1 MSEFESK
8 KDPGRKNF
16 IFRNRKASK
25 EENQVLIE
33 RIDSLSEA
41 AKLRNILSDKS
52 PESFHDPIE
61 FSWQAFWKT
70 FIYENLPP
78 VFLSPLAALILEG
91 SPSRAWHVSQNRNLI
106 ALSTQHMPLPNI
118 IVSWV
123 ITYPA
128 SWLLT
133 SALIMAVFF
142 DSDLLRN
149 IDTFQIILAYSCLFT
164 RRLIICAKYGF
175 YRPDELERLCHPAPR
190 WSSDKTER
198 KFIGRGWNS
207 PKDYPGL
214 IEDEMTSAMDENDIA
229 LHAIPLE
236 FDQDTISKMSEE
248 NGSEI
253 FTSDTTSTKSNET
266 SSAFFL
272 FNLINSVYEKDF
284 VKPYRLI
291 LYPSMLAIIFTPFIV
306 KSISGIYLF
315 GSNSLEVFITTMSV
329 FGFLICFQL
338 FFFGL
343 ICAIDFDRRIESTK
357 KLGDIIKFPGLPY
370 SSIFPSS
377 KNSEESKYIFLD
389 LRKRKNVFAWM
400 SLRNVLRS
408 FGETYLYRI
417 ESYTSILVFFSLFC
431 VIILNL
437 IAWTEIRH
445 HISTIYI
452 IGVIILTISGISLY
466 AIFKAIK
473 LQSLSQIHRDY
484 VRNEI
489 FIIEEEISELE
500 EEGNLEKIK
509 ELQSSKNL
517 LQQADQNINYKEFI
531 FKPTTIMGYSANSGV
546 IGSVLGVVITGCLF
560 AIQGFVSTGI
570 EYDSFG
576 WFLF

>member
-16 IFRNRKASK
+16 IFRDRKASK
-25 EENQVLIE
+25 KENQVLIE

-118 IVSWV
+118 IVSWL

-133 SALIMAVFF
+133 SALILAVFF

-198 KFIGRGWNS
+198 KFIGRGWNN

-236 FDQDTISKMSEE
+236 FDQDTISKMSKET
-248 NGSEI
+248 GSEI
-253 FTSDTTSTKSNET
+253 FTSDTTSAKSNET

-291 LYPSMLAIIFTPFIV
+291 LYPSMLSIIFTPFIV

-377 KNSEESKYIFLD
+377 KNSEKSKYIFLD

-417 ESYTSILVFFSLFC
+417 ESYTSILVFFSLFS

>member
-1 MSEFESK
+1 MSDSESK
-8 KDPGRKNF
+8 QKIDRKEF
-16 IFRNRKASK
+16 VFRNRKASK
-25 EENQVLIE
+25 EENKVLID

-52 PESFHDPIE
+52 PENFHNPIE
-61 FSWQAFWKT
+61 FSWMAFWKT
-70 FIYENLPP
+70 FVYENLPP
-78 VFLSPLAALILEG
+78 VFLSPLAALILER
-91 SPSRAWHVSQNRNLI
+91 SPSRAWHVCQNRNLI
-106 ALSTQHMPLPNI
+106 ALSTQHMPLINI
-118 IVSWV
+118 IVSWL

-133 SALIMAVFF
+133 TALFLAIF
-142 DSDLLRN
+142 SDVEFIRN
-149 IDTFQIILAYSCLFT
+149 IDSFQIILAYSCLFT
-164 RRLIICAKYGF
+164 RRLIISAKYGF
-175 YRPDELERLCHPAPR
+175 YRPEELERLCHPAPK

-198 KFIGRGWNS
+198 KFIGRGWNN

-229 LHAIPLE
+229 LQAIPLE
-236 FDQDTISKMSEE
+236 FDEKLVSKISKEE
-248 NGSEI
+248 TNEI
-253 FTSDTTSTKSNET
+253 FTSTTSTTKSNEI

-284 VKPYRLI
+284 LKPYRLI
-291 LYPSMLAIIFTPFIV
+291 LYPSMLAIILTPFLV
-306 KSISGIYLF
+306 KNFSGVFLF
-315 GSNSLEVFITTMSV
+315 GNNPLEIFITTMSV

-343 ICAIDFDRRIESTK
+343 ICAIDFDRRIESTR
-357 KLGDIIKFPGLPY
+357 KLGDIIKFPGLAY
-370 SSIFPSS
+370 LSVFSSS
-377 KNSEESKYIFLD
+377 KEINNSKNIYLD

-400 SLRNVLRS
+400 NLRNVLRS

-431 VIILNL
+431 VVILNL

-452 IGVIILTISGISLY
+452 IVVIITTISGISLY

-473 LQSLSQIHRDY
+473 LQSLSQIHRDF

-500 EEGNLEKIK
+500 ERGGSDKIK
-509 ELQSSKNL
+509 ELKSSKNL

-570 EYDSFG
+570 EYDALG
-576 WFLF
+576 WFKF

>member
-106 ALSTQHMPLPNI
+106 ALSTQHMPLLNI

-149 IDTFQIILAYSCLFT
+149 IDTFQIVLAYSCLFT

-175 YRPDELERLCHPAPR
+175 YRPDELERLCHPAPK

-198 KFIGRGWNS
+198 KFIGRGWNN

-236 FDQDTISKMSEE
+236 FDQNTISKMSKEE
-248 NGSEI
+248 GSEI
-253 FTSDTTSTKSNET
+253 FTSDTSSTKSNET

-291 LYPSMLAIIFTPFIV
+291 LYPSMLSIIFTPFIV

-315 GSNSLEVFITTMSV
+315 GSNSFEVFITTMSV

-377 KNSEESKYIFLD
+377 KNSEKSKYIFLN

-500 EEGNLEKIK
+500 EEGNLGKIK

>member
-1 MSEFESK
+1 MSDSESK
-8 KDPGRKNF
+8 QKNDKKEF
-16 IFRNRKASK
+16 VFRNRKASK
-25 EENQVLIE
+25 EENKVLID

-41 AKLRNILSDKS
+41 AKLRNVLSDKS
-52 PESFHDPIE
+52 PENFHNPFE
-61 FSWQAFWKT
+61 FSWKAFWKT
-70 FIYENLPP
+70 FVYENLPP
-78 VFLSPLAALILEG
+78 VFLSPLAALILER
-91 SPSRAWHVSQNRNLI
+91 SPSRAWHVCQNRNLI
-106 ALSTQHMPLPNI
+106 ALSTQHMPLINI
-118 IVSWV
+118 IVSWL

-133 SALIMAVFF
+133 TALFLAIF
-142 DSDLLRN
+142 SDVEFIRN
-149 IDTFQIILAYSCLFT
+149 IDSFQIILAYSCLFT
-164 RRLIICAKYGF
+164 RRLIISAKYGF
-175 YRPDELERLCHPAPR
+175 YRPEELERLCHPAPR

-198 KFIGRGWNS
+198 KFFGRGWNN

-229 LHAIPLE
+229 LQAIPLE
-236 FDQDTISKMSEE
+236 FDEKLASKISKEE
-248 NGSEI
+248 TSEI
-253 FTSDTTSTKSNET
+253 FTSTTSTTKSNEI

-284 VKPYRLI
+284 LKPYRLI
-291 LYPSMLAIIFTPFIV
+291 LYPSMLAIIFTPFLV
-306 KSISGIYLF
+306 KNFSGVFLF
-315 GSNSLEVFITTMSV
+315 GNNPLEIFITTMSV

-343 ICAIDFDRRIESTK
+343 ICAIDFDRRIESTR
-357 KLGDIIKFPGLPY
+357 KLGDIIKFPGLAY
-370 SSIFPSS
+370 LSVFSSS
-377 KNSEESKYIFLD
+377 KEINNSKNIYLD

-400 SLRNVLRS
+400 NLRNVLRS

-431 VIILNL
+431 VVILNL

-452 IGVIILTISGISLY
+452 IVVIITTISGISLY

-473 LQSLSQIHRDY
+473 LQSLSQIHRDF

-500 EEGNLEKIK
+500 ERGGSDKIK
-509 ELQSSKNL
+509 ELQKIYFNKQIRILTIKSLFLNQQELWDIL
-517 LQQADQNINYKEFI
+517 L
-531 FKPTTIMGYSANSGV
+531 
-546 IGSVLGVVITGCLF
+546 
-560 AIQGFVSTGI
+560 IQ
-570 EYDSFG
+570 E
-576 WFLF
+576 

>member
-1 MSEFESK
+1 MSDSESK
-8 KDPGRKNF
+8 QKIDRKEF
-16 IFRNRKASK
+16 VFRNRKASK
-25 EENQVLIE
+25 EENKVLID

-52 PESFHDPIE
+52 PENFHNPIE
-61 FSWQAFWKT
+61 FSWMAFWKT
-70 FIYENLPP
+70 FVYENLPP
-78 VFLSPLAALILEG
+78 VFLSPLAALILER
-91 SPSRAWHVSQNRNLI
+91 SPSRAWHVCQNRNLI
-106 ALSTQHMPLPNI
+106 ALSTQHMPLINI
-118 IVSWV
+118 IVSWL

-133 SALIMAVFF
+133 TALFLALFYDVEFI
-142 DSDLLRN
+142 RN
-149 IDTFQIILAYSCLFT
+149 IDSFQIILAYSCLFT
-164 RRLIICAKYGF
+164 RRLIISAKYGF
-175 YRPDELERLCHPAPR
+175 YRPEELERLCHPAPR

-198 KFIGRGWNS
+198 KFIGRGWNN

-229 LHAIPLE
+229 LQAIPLE
-236 FDQDTISKMSEE
+236 FDEKLVSKISEE
-248 NGSEI
+248 ETSEI
-253 FTSDTTSTKSNET
+253 FTSTTSTTKSNEI

-284 VKPYRLI
+284 LKPYRLI
-291 LYPSMLAIIFTPFIV
+291 LYPSMLAIILTPFLV
-306 KSISGIYLF
+306 KNFSGVFLF
-315 GSNSLEVFITTMSV
+315 GSNPLEIFITTMSV

-343 ICAIDFDRRIESTK
+343 ICAIDFDRRIESTR
-357 KLGDIIKFPGLPY
+357 KLGDIIKFPGIAYL
-370 SSIFPSS
+370 SVFTSS
-377 KNSEESKYIFLD
+377 KETNNSKNIYLD

-400 SLRNVLRS
+400 NLRNVLRS

-431 VIILNL
+431 VVILNL

-452 IGVIILTISGISLY
+452 IVVIITTISGISLY

-500 EEGNLEKIK
+500 ERGGSDKIK
-509 ELQSSKNL
+509 ELKSSKNL

-570 EYDSFG
+570 EYDALG
-576 WFLF
+576 WFKF

>member
-1 MSEFESK
+1 MSKFESK
-8 KDPGRKNF
+8 KNLNHKDF

-78 VFLSPLAALILEG
+78 VFLSPLAAIILEG
-91 SPSRAWHVSQNRNLI
+91 SPARAWHVSQNRNLI

-118 IVSWV
+118 IVSWL

-133 SALIMAVFF
+133 SALIMAVFY

-198 KFIGRGWNS
+198 KFIGRGWNN

-236 FDQDTISKMSEE
+236 FDQDTVSKMSEE
-248 NGSEI
+248 EGSEI
-253 FTSDTTSTKSNET
+253 FTSDTSSTKSNET
-266 SSAFFL
+266 SAAFFL

-284 VKPYRLI
+284 VKPYRFI

-306 KSISGIYLF
+306 KSISGVYLF
-315 GSNSLEVFITTMSV
+315 GSNPIEVFITTMSV

-357 KLGDIIKFPGLPY
+357 KLGDIIKFPGSPY
-370 SSIFPSS
+370 SSIFSSS
-377 KNSEESKYIFLD
+377 KDSEKLKYIFLD

-400 SLRNVLRS
+400 NLRNVLRS

-431 VIILNL
+431 VIVLNL

-489 FIIEEEISELE
+489 FIIEEEISELQ

>member
-1 MSEFESK
+1 
-8 KDPGRKNF
+8 
-16 IFRNRKASK
+16 
-25 EENQVLIE
+25 L
-33 RIDSLSEA
+33 
-41 AKLRNILSDKS
+41 
-52 PESFHDPIE
+52 
-61 FSWQAFWKT
+61 
-70 FIYENLPP
+70 
-78 VFLSPLAALILEG
+78 
-91 SPSRAWHVSQNRNLI
+91 
-106 ALSTQHMPLPNI
+106 
-118 IVSWV
+118 
-123 ITYPA
+123 
-128 SWLLT
+128 
-133 SALIMAVFF
+133 AVFY
-142 DSDLLRN
+142 DSDLLKN
-149 IDTFQIILAYSCLFT
+149 IDTFHIILAYSCLFT

-198 KFIGRGWNS
+198 KFIGRGWNN

-229 LHAIPLE
+229 LHAIPLQ
-236 FDQDTISKMSEE
+236 FDQDIISKMSQEE
-248 NGSEI
+248 GSEI
-253 FTSDTTSTKSNET
+253 FTSDTNATKSNET

-272 FNLINSVYEKDF
+272 FNLINSVYKKDF

-291 LYPSMLAIIFTPFIV
+291 LYPSMLAIIFTPFVI
-306 KSISGIYLF
+306 KSISGVYLF
-315 GSNSLEVFITTMSV
+315 GSNPLEVFITTMSV

-370 SSIFPSS
+370 ASIFPSS
-377 KNSEESKYIFLD
+377 KDSEISEYIFLD

-400 SLRNVLRS
+400 NLRNVLRS

-431 VIILNL
+431 VIVLNL

-452 IGVIILTISGISLY
+452 IAVIILTISGISLY

-509 ELQSSKNL
+509 ALQSSKNL
-517 LQQADQNINYKEFI
+517 LQQADQNIDYKEFI
-531 FKPTTIMGYSANSGV
+531 YKPTTIMGYSANSGV

-570 EYDSFG
+570 TYDSFG

>member
-1 MSEFESK
+1 MSDSESK
-8 KDPGRKNF
+8 QKNDKKEF
-16 IFRNRKASK
+16 VFRNRKASK
-25 EENQVLIE
+25 EENKVLID

-41 AKLRNILSDKS
+41 AKLRNVLSDKS
-52 PESFHDPIE
+52 PENFHNPIE
-61 FSWQAFWKT
+61 FSWKAFWKT
-70 FIYENLPP
+70 FVYENLPP
-78 VFLSPLAALILEG
+78 VFLSPLAALILER
-91 SPSRAWHVSQNRNLI
+91 SPSRAWHVCQNRNLI
-106 ALSTQHMPLPNI
+106 ALSTQHMPLINI
-118 IVSWV
+118 IVSWL

-133 SALIMAVFF
+133 TALFLALFYDVEFI
-142 DSDLLRN
+142 RN
-149 IDTFQIILAYSCLFT
+149 IDSFQIILAYSCLFT
-164 RRLIICAKYGF
+164 RRLIISAKYGF
-175 YRPDELERLCHPAPR
+175 YRPEELERLCHPAPK

-198 KFIGRGWNS
+198 KFIGRGWNN

-229 LHAIPLE
+229 LQAIPLE
-236 FDQDTISKMSEE
+236 FDEKLASKISKEE
-248 NGSEI
+248 TSEI
-253 FTSDTTSTKSNET
+253 FTSTTSTTKSNEI

-284 VKPYRLI
+284 LKPYRLI
-291 LYPSMLAIIFTPFIV
+291 LYPSMLAIILTPFLV
-306 KSISGIYLF
+306 KNFSGVFLF
-315 GSNSLEVFITTMSV
+315 GNNPLEIFITTMSV

-343 ICAIDFDRRIESTK
+343 ICAIDFDRRIESTR
-357 KLGDIIKFPGLPY
+357 KLGDIIKFPGLAY
-370 SSIFPSS
+370 LSVFSSS
-377 KNSEESKYIFLD
+377 KEINNSKNIYLD

-400 SLRNVLRS
+400 NLRNVLRS

-431 VIILNL
+431 VVILNL

-452 IGVIILTISGISLY
+452 IVVIITTISGISLY

-473 LQSLSQIHRDY
+473 LQSLSQIHRDF

-500 EEGNLEKIK
+500 ERGGSDKIK

-517 LQQADQNINYKEFI
+517 LQQADQNINYKEFV
-531 FKPTTIMGYSANSGV
+531 FKPTRIMGYSANSGV

-570 EYDSFG
+570 EYDALG
-576 WFLF
+576 WFKF

>member
-1 MSEFESK
+1 
-8 KDPGRKNF
+8 
-16 IFRNRKASK
+16 
-25 EENQVLIE
+25 
-33 RIDSLSEA
+33 
-41 AKLRNILSDKS
+41 
-52 PESFHDPIE
+52 
-61 FSWQAFWKT
+61 
-70 FIYENLPP
+70 
-78 VFLSPLAALILEG
+78 
-91 SPSRAWHVSQNRNLI
+91 
-106 ALSTQHMPLPNI
+106 
-118 IVSWV
+118 
-123 ITYPA
+123 
-128 SWLLT
+128 
-133 SALIMAVFF
+133 
-142 DSDLLRN
+142 
-149 IDTFQIILAYSCLFT
+149 
-164 RRLIICAKYGF
+164 
-175 YRPDELERLCHPAPR
+175 
-190 WSSDKTER
+190 
-198 KFIGRGWNS
+198 
-207 PKDYPGL
+207 
-214 IEDEMTSAMDENDIA
+214 
-229 LHAIPLE
+229 
-236 FDQDTISKMSEE
+236 
-248 NGSEI
+248 
-253 FTSDTTSTKSNET
+253 
-266 SSAFFL
+266 
-272 FNLINSVYEKDF
+272 
-284 VKPYRLI
+284 
-291 LYPSMLAIIFTPFIV
+291 MLAIIFTPFIV

-377 KNSEESKYIFLD
+377 KNSEKSKYIFLD

-500 EEGNLEKIK
+500 EEGNLGKIK

>member
-8 KDPGRKNF
+8 KDLARKNF

-52 PESFHDPIE
+52 PESFHNPIE
-61 FSWQAFWKT
+61 FSWKAFWKT

-91 SPSRAWHVSQNRNLI
+91 SPSRAWNVSQNRNLI
-106 ALSTQHMPLPNI
+106 ALSTQHMPLLNI
-118 IVSWV
+118 IVSWL
-123 ITYPA
+123 ITYPG

-133 SALIMAVFF
+133 SAFIIAVFY

-149 IDTFQIILAYSCLFT
+149 IDTFHIILAYSCLFT

-198 KFIGRGWNS
+198 KFIGRGWNN
-207 PKDYPGL
+207 PKNYPGL

-236 FDQDTISKMSEE
+236 FNQDIVSKMSQEE
-248 NGSEI
+248 GSEI
-253 FTSDTTSTKSNET
+253 FTSDTNATKSNET

-272 FNLINSVYEKDF
+272 FNLINSVYKKDF

-291 LYPSMLAIIFTPFIV
+291 LYPSMLAIIFTPFVI
-306 KSISGIYLF
+306 KSISGVYLF
-315 GSNSLEVFITTMSV
+315 GSNPLEVFITTMSV

-343 ICAIDFDRRIESTK
+343 I
-357 KLGDIIKFPGLPY
+357 L
-370 SSIFPSS
+370 
-377 KNSEESKYIFLD
+377 
-389 LRKRKNVFAWM
+389 
-400 SLRNVLRS
+400 SL
-408 FGETYLYRI
+408 I
-417 ESYTSILVFFSLFC
+417 
-431 VIILNL
+431 
-437 IAWTEIRH
+437 
-445 HISTIYI
+445 HI
-452 IGVIILTISGISLY
+452 
-466 AIFKAIK
+466 
-473 LQSLSQIHRDY
+473 
-484 VRNEI
+484 
-489 FIIEEEISELE
+489 
-500 EEGNLEKIK
+500 
-509 ELQSSKNL
+509 
-517 LQQADQNINYKEFI
+517 
-531 FKPTTIMGYSANSGV
+531 
-546 IGSVLGVVITGCLF
+546 
-560 AIQGFVSTGI
+560 
-570 EYDSFG
+570 
-576 WFLF
+576 